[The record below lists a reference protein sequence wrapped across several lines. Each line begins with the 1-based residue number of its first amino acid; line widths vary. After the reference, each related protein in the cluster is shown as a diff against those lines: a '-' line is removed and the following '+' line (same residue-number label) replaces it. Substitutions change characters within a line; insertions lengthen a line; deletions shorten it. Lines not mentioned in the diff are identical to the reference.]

1 VKNLPIIRTDKL
13 KEINGGTGKT
23 ENGRTAQIV
32 AGRIR
37 QLENR
42 PHEHKM
48 PGGESMVEFQK
59 RLIDEVKYIIDN
71 NKGKNICIV
80 THGTAIRSMMCYFK
94 NCDLT
99 EMINIQW
106 YDNTSVTILDYE
118 DGKFNIVL
126 EGDTSHLEKELCTV
140 QNQEWWQ
147 EYNKKYE
154 ERIKKESM

>member
-1 VKNLPIIRTDKL
+1 
-13 KEINGGTGKT
+13 
-23 ENGRTAQIV
+23 
-32 AGRIR
+32 
-37 QLENR
+37 
-42 PHEHKM
+42 
-48 PGGESMVEFQK
+48 
-59 RLIDEVKYIIDN
+59 
-71 NKGKNICIV
+71 
-80 THGTAIRSMMCYFK
+80 
-94 NCDLT
+94 
-99 EMINIQW
+99 MINIQW